1 MKKFLFCATAMFL
14 AFSLAACDGDSDSGS
29 GITAVTAGTG
39 LSGGGSEGEV
49 TLSADTDYLQQRVD
63 DLCMGNTA
71 VKSIEDDGTV
81 TCSSE
86 MSLAVHD
93 HGTSY
98 AASDHNHDGVYSPVG
113 HEHAGV
119 YAVAAHDHDARYFP
133 KAAFNGID
141 TGDCAGSNGY
151 VIIGNI
157 QQEFGCRNDCD
168 TICQRHN
175 MTCDQVRSTDG
186 TMRTCTY
193 VGNSAVLY
201 CWCMS

>member
-1 MKKFLFCATAMFL
+1 MKTLSVLCMFMLLATAG
-14 AFSLAACDGDSDSGS
+14 CNGDSDSGS

-39 LSGGGSEGEV
+39 LSGGGSQGEV

-86 MSLAVHD
+86 MSPAVHD
-93 HGTSY
+93 HGTTY
-98 AASDHNHDGVYSPVG
+98 AAAGHNHDGVYSPAG

-119 YAVAAHDHDARYFP
+119 YAVAAHDHDASYFS
-133 KAAFNGID
+133 KAEFTGID
-141 TGDCAGSNGY
+141 TGDCAGSTGY
-151 VIIGNI
+151 FIIGNV
-157 QQEFGCRNDCD
+157 QTEFGCRETCD
-168 TICQRHN
+168 TICQHHGL
-175 MTCDQVRSTDG
+175 TCDQVRGVDG

-193 VGNSAVLY
+193 VGTTALLY
-201 CWCMS
+201 CWCMG